1 MLSYEIII
9 KHLMPIQNI
18 FSQNPHLSISS
29 STFNHFNKIFDD
41 TFYRY
46 GIISQVN
53 FINVSLKNSILFC
66 LEELINVSDNI
77 DINNIINIV
86 NDIDINIIIFDF
98 KNNKISSQYN
108 GEYFNPWK
116 PTIYLANYDEWWEP
130 IVSKDSK
137 IFSFSSNKSNILK
150 NNILMQNIT
159 KYNTDEIITINDNF
173 NEIIELSGFN
183 VNNNLIDD
191 NETFIKIDNIPK
203 TKLEKM
209 KKDEL
214 IELCK
219 SMDKSININ
228 KPTKKDLIEIILNN

>member
-1 MLSYEIII
+1 
-9 KHLMPIQNI
+9 MPIQNS

-29 STFNHFNKIFDD
+29 VNFNHFNKIFDD

-46 GIISQVN
+46 GIISQLN

-66 LEELINVSDNI
+66 LEDLINNNDINFNLDII
-77 DINNIINIV
+77 DIV
-86 NDIDINIIIFDF
+86 KELDINIIIFDF

-130 IVSKDSK
+130 IVSKEAK

-150 NNILMQNIT
+150 NNILMQNIY
-159 KYNTDEIITINDNF
+159 KYNKNDIININDNF
-173 NEIIELSGFN
+173 NEIIELEGFS
-183 VNNNLIDD
+183 VHNNLVE
-191 NETFIKIDNIPK
+191 ETFIKIDNIPK
-203 TKLEKM
+203 SKLEKM

-214 IELCK
+214 LELCK
-219 SMDKSININ
+219 SMNKSINS
-228 KPTKKDLIEIILNN
+228 KPTKKDLIELILN